1 MALPDFSKKTDAEL
15 DRWITN
21 HETALGGTAKPLFRQ
36 LLEERAERSQ
46 ARQKLIFA
54 RSLEHLQQT
63 AIGQVCTTYGALAQ
77 ASDVEWSQARYQ
89 MNGKKGHLERLHEL
103 CYARGF
109 PLLTA
114 LCVNQRSVSDC
125 ELGDDALKGFA
136 ASSRR
141 LGLFFTDDRAF
152 HHKCRDECW
161 QWGREQAGNSAG

>member
-21 HETALGGTAKPLFRQ
+21 HETARGGTAKPLFLQ

-46 ARQKLIFA
+46 AKQKLSFA
-54 RSLEHLQQT
+54 RSLAHLRQT
-63 AIGQVCTTYGALAQ
+63 AIGQVCTTYGDLAQ

-89 MNGKKGHLERLHEL
+89 MNGGAGHLERLHEL

-125 ELGDDALKGFA
+125 ELGDVALKGFA

>member
-15 DRWITN
+15 DQWIAN
-21 HETALGGTAKPLFRQ
+21 HETARGGTAKPLFRQ

-46 ARQKLIFA
+46 AKQKLSFA
-54 RSLEHLQQT
+54 RSLAHLRQT

-89 MNGKKGHLERLHEL
+89 MNGKNGHLERLHEL

-125 ELGDDALKGFA
+125 ELGDDALNPSLPPTKKHSFFSAHYAPPTIRVEIGR
-136 ASSRR
+136 AS
-141 LGLFFTDDRAF
+141 
-152 HHKCRDECW
+152 CRERVCVPV
-161 QWGREQAGNSAG
+161 